1 MIKEKGLFFP
11 FFQKDTEI
19 YVLMF
24 KAEMYNMKVN
34 QLNQDIVKGDP
45 KRRRTRNTI
54 KRDMSGKYLLAQLV
68 EYFSE
73 VKKW

>member
-1 MIKEKGLFFP
+1 
-11 FFQKDTEI
+11 
-19 YVLMF
+19 MF

>member
-1 MIKEKGLFFP
+1 
-11 FFQKDTEI
+11 
-19 YVLMF
+19 MF

-54 KRDMSGKYLLAQLV
+54 KRDMSSKYLLAQLV

-73 VKKW
+73 VKKIVKLTHYTV